1 MIELTAGTVAE
12 VTGGA
17 LIDGA
22 HEDTVV
28 TGPVEFDSRAVT
40 PGSIFMAL
48 PGARVDGHDFA
59 GAALGDGAALVMV
72 GRGVGTPAL
81 LCPSVAESG
90 DPGTANAAYLEH
102 DPDGTG
108 ARVLAAVGRLARH
121 NTDVLVRENGLT
133 VVGVTG
139 SAGKTSTKDLI
150 AAVLAEDG
158 ETVAPPG
165 SFNNEIGHPYT
176 VLRAGRTT
184 RHLVTE
190 MSARGRGHIAQLA
203 RIAPPRIGVVLNV
216 GSAHLGEFGSRDAI
230 AEAKGELVE
239 ALPAGDA
246 GGTAVLNAEDPR
258 VDAMASRTDATVV
271 RFSTAPDAAD
281 RGVGYRATDITLDDV
296 ARASFT
302 LHHPHGEPV
311 RVDLSVFGA
320 HQVSNAL
327 AAAAVGMECG
337 IAPDVVAAALSR
349 HSATSANRM
358 DVRTRADGVT
368 VINDSYNANPDSMR
382 AGIDALAYTAAGRP
396 DAASWAVLGQMGELG
411 EDSVAEHERLADV
424 LVDRG
429 IDHLVVVGTGVNQR
443 ALHRA
448 ARGRGLSSHEV
459 ESVDAAV
466 NVLDHDL
473 SPHDIVLV
481 KASYADGL
489 WAVAEG
495 LLAGEGSRAPDDP
508 RTSPEQ

>member
-72 GRGVGTPAL
+72 GRGVGPPAL

-90 DPGTANAAYLEH
+90 NPGTANAAYLEH

-216 GSAHLGEFGSRDAI
+216 GSAHLGSVAWDDPAAPGPETPAGVD
-230 AEAKGELVE
+230 AEAMLLSCLLWVDDV
-239 ALPAGDA
+239 PAGD
-246 GGTAVLNAEDPR
+246 V
-258 VDAMASRTDATVV
+258 
-271 RFSTAPDAAD
+271 
-281 RGVGYRATDITLDDV
+281 
-296 ARASFT
+296 
-302 LHHPHGEPV
+302 
-311 RVDLSVFGA
+311 
-320 HQVSNAL
+320 
-327 AAAAVGMECG
+327 
-337 IAPDVVAAALSR
+337 
-349 HSATSANRM
+349 
-358 DVRTRADGVT
+358 
-368 VINDSYNANPDSMR
+368 
-382 AGIDALAYTAAGRP
+382 
-396 DAASWAVLGQMGELG
+396 
-411 EDSVAEHERLADV
+411 
-424 LVDRG
+424 
-429 IDHLVVVGTGVNQR
+429 
-443 ALHRA
+443 
-448 ARGRGLSSHEV
+448 
-459 ESVDAAV
+459 
-466 NVLDHDL
+466 
-473 SPHDIVLV
+473 
-481 KASYADGL
+481 
-489 WAVAEG
+489 
-495 LLAGEGSRAPDDP
+495 
-508 RTSPEQ
+508 